1 MVNKLLHKVGLDDGF
16 ATMKLGKAKSV
27 VDDAED
33 ELKDLVTKTLA
44 IPFVKKLL
52 VLILVLKAKLKVVGL
67 PPRSWNVNVA
77 FGARNNEVAFGLHFK
92 TSLKELT
99 TLGMWNECLF
109 TLMN

>member
-1 MVNKLLHKVGLDDGF
+1 
-16 ATMKLGKAKSV
+16 MKLGKAKSV

-44 IPFVKKLL
+44 IPLVKILL
-52 VLILVLKAKLKVVGL
+52 VLILILEAELEIVGF
-67 PPRSWNVNVA
+67 PPRSRNVSVA

>member
-1 MVNKLLHKVGLDDGF
+1 
-16 ATMKLGKAKSV
+16 MKLGRAESV
-27 VDDAED
+27 IEDAGD
-33 ELKDLVTKTLA
+33 ELADLVTKTLA
-44 IPFVKKLL
+44 IPLVEVLL
-52 VLILVLKAKLKVVGL
+52 VLILILEAELEIVGF
-67 PPRSWNVNVA
+67 PPRSWNVSVA

>member
-1 MVNKLLHKVGLDDGF
+1 M
-16 ATMKLGKAKSV
+16 TTKLGRADAV
-27 VDDAED
+27 VEDTGD
-33 ELKDLVTKTLA
+33 ELADLVTKALA
-44 IPFVKKLL
+44 IPLVEVLF
-52 VLILVLKAKLKVVGL
+52 VLILILEAELEIVCF
-67 PPRSWNVNVA
+67 PPRSWNVSVA